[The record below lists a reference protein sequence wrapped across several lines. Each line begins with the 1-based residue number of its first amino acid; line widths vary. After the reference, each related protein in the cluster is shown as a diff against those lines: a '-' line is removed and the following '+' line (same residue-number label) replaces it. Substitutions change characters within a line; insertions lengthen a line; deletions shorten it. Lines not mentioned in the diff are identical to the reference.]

1 MARSRKHSGKPGF
14 VARRIRRWPPG
25 RKIALFALA
34 VDFFNL
40 LIVILEF
47 LLKLLKK

>member
-1 MARSRKHSGKPGF
+1 MARSRKRNGKPGF
-14 VARRIRRWPPG
+14 FARRIRRWPPG

-40 LIVILEF
+40 LVVILEF
-47 LLKLLKK
+47 LYKLLKR